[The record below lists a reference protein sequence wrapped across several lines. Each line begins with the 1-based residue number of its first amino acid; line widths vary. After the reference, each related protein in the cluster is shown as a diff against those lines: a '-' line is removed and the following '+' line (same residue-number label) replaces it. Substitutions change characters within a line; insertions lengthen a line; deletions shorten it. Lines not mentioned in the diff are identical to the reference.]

1 MTNNRITLYYIYRY
15 FSIFTLWRHFLVDG
29 TDGHP
34 FRFVLPFEVLFA
46 KGERNFRQ
54 GLERIECI
62 IIVTVEEKFQRLLG
76 IVIIISARER
86 DWVIDQKSRCLCTID
101 INIFRYYT
109 INHNLYYC
117 CFLFQ
122 EFFQIKFYLFLLFL
136 LFNIA
141 AFSYIINIC
150 FYDVFILI
158 ILLSL

>member
-122 EFFQIKFYLFLLFL
+122 EFFQIKFYLWYSFFLILQHFLISLIFVFTMSLF
-136 LFNIA
+136 
-141 AFSYIINIC
+141 
-150 FYDVFILI
+150 
-158 ILLSL
+158 